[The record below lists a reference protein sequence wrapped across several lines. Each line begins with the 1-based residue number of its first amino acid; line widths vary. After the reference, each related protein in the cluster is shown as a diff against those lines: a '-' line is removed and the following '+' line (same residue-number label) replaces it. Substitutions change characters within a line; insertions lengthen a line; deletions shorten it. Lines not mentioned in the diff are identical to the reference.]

1 MPPYYAQPKAAPT
14 TKTTNQM
21 SDFISA
27 RPSDTSTSMARFSK
41 KPGGEVADE
50 EVTRK
55 RVQCTYS
62 DCIAEFDDQ
71 AAMNKHK
78 KHDPDHD
85 YCKKCDIDFDDFEA
99 FTQHKVSMMD
109 AFQRIKYREKDER
122 PAHITCEF
130 CGEDFESFG
139 GRRLHRQQMH
149 PADQDIKCP
158 GCCALFT
165 KAGNMV
171 AHLEGGDCPEITAF
185 EFRGQVLQK
194 HVRKE
199 LMRNI
204 NTVNERLAATE
215 KSIAPLDEFS
225 FQATDGAE
233 SVDAD
238 DEEGGIGLLE
248 QEHIEQ
254 KDLID
259 PLKPDIDLIDT
270 KRTAS
275 EARHA
280 VESWPRLPGLHIL
293 PKLTTSMA
301 SMSIAGS
308 DVGSGTSFGG
318 RRSGHKPRP
327 IQYTE
332 SYPSMDSP
340 SGGVSISGD
349 SSVASPLTTN
359 TDRRVAWTTGNTSK
373 ALFKPS
379 QHCPVSKQDQQA
391 LMKKPTEGSVAQ
403 LSESKSIMKTR
414 FYDIYSPDYN
424 PDLFLNPLTE
434 KYICLFP
441 QCEDGEGEFDT
452 LSDLQGHIQFAHLRL
467 LFVCPTCLKRFQS
480 ATAMVSHMEATT
492 RCRVKE
498 HDKFMDILDDITGGF
513 LEAKQVKVP
522 FVVQQ
527 GGALV
532 RHGQHPL
539 DGVKTMDFKA
549 IIPKE

>member
-1 MPPYYAQPKAAPT
+1 MPPYNAPAKAPPT
-14 TKTTNQM
+14 TKTNKM

-27 RPSDTSTSMARFSK
+27 KPSNTTPTMARSSK
-41 KPGGEVADE
+41 KPAGDVAE
-50 EVTRK
+50 EAMVKK
-55 RVQCTYS
+55 RVQCTYP

-71 AAMNKHK
+71 AAMKKHK

-85 YCKKCDIDFDDFEA
+85 YCKKCDIDFVDFEA

-109 AFQRIKYREKDER
+109 AFQRNKYREKDER
-122 PAHITCEF
+122 PVHITCEF

-199 LMRNI
+199 LMKNI

-215 KSIAPLDEFS
+215 KSIAPLDEFPYE
-225 FQATDGAE
+225 ATDYAE
-233 SVDAD
+233 SADAD

-248 QEHIEQ
+248 QKHTEQ
-254 KDLID
+254 KDLIE

-275 EARHA
+275 ETRQA
-280 VESWPRLPGLHIL
+280 VESWPRLPGLHGL
-293 PKLTTSMA
+293 PKMTASMA
-301 SMSIAGS
+301 SMSVAAS
-308 DVGSGTSFGG
+308 DVGPGTSFGG

-340 SGGVSISGD
+340 SGGVLVSGD
-349 SSVASPLTTN
+349 SSVASPSTTN
-359 TDRRVAWTTGNTSK
+359 TDRQVAWTTGNTSK

-379 QHCPVSKQDQQA
+379 QLRPASKQDQQV
-391 LMKKPTEGSVAQ
+391 LTKKPAEGSAVQ

-414 FYDIYSPDYN
+414 FYDTYSPDYN

-452 LSDLQGHIQFAHLRL
+452 LSDLQGHIEFAHLRL

-480 ATAMVSHMEATT
+480 ATAMVSHMETT
-492 RCRVKE
+492 IRCRVKE
-498 HDKFMDILDDITGGF
+498 HDKFMHILDDITGGF

-527 GGALV
+527 SGALV
-532 RHGQHPL
+532 RHGQYPL
-539 DGVKTMDFKA
+539 NGVKTMDFKA